1 MPNTVGLL
9 NGMFSL
15 IKYGLTDC
23 HDGFGSYPRYS
34 GCSDDGAYERSI
46 GHLFYSP
53 VGATVSEYIN
63 DLASRLTAGRLSD
76 DSHNTIEDECSAGPD
91 NSSITRWLR
100 SYNMIVPF
108 SCSGDPGDTAYDRYR
123 KIQGKRDGVDGV
135 GLPLTR
141 LHEIHSNNIEQSS
154 MILVLKEQYD
164 QGKMNFIANACLMAK
179 PVDTN
184 NYRGERPVQLFA
196 HNAMTLKAARE
207 DIAADDFGGT
217 GQVLLTGEAGM
228 GGPSQ
233 FILSSS
239 GLTSFNKNPSI
250 ANMNEVIK
258 ALNNTTTPDSGFHV
272 ETFGVNIARV
282 LGSIPVAIWSLRVIG
297 IAIQKQNLL
306 NTEVDST
313 TVTTLFPDSGI
324 ANQLKLVTQLMQT
337 APSRGVS
344 RDIFYVSDGGYDTHS
359 DVYVGTNMR
368 NVLICVLAS

>member
-1 MPNTVGLL
+1 
-9 NGMFSL
+9 
-15 IKYGLTDC
+15 
-23 HDGFGSYPRYS
+23 
-34 GCSDDGAYERSI
+34 
-46 GHLFYSP
+46 
-53 VGATVSEYIN
+53 
-63 DLASRLTAGRLSD
+63 
-76 DSHNTIEDECSAGPD
+76 
-91 NSSITRWLR
+91 
-100 SYNMIVPF
+100 
-108 SCSGDPGDTAYDRYR
+108 
-123 KIQGKRDGVDGV
+123 
-135 GLPLTR
+135 
-141 LHEIHSNNIEQSS
+141 
-154 MILVLKEQYD
+154 
-164 QGKMNFIANACLMAK
+164 
-179 PVDTN
+179 
-184 NYRGERPVQLFA
+184 
-196 HNAMTLKAARE
+196 
-207 DIAADDFGGT
+207 
-217 GQVLLTGEAGM
+217 M

-297 IAIQKQNLL
+297 IGSIMSSAVQNLL